1 MPIKLLLGRMK
12 ILVETSGLNL
22 PLEMEMEL
30 ENEEEED
37 DAPEDT
43 QKNEVE

>member
-1 MPIKLLLGRMK
+1 
-12 ILVETSGLNL
+12 
-22 PLEMEMEL
+22 LEMEMEL

-43 QKNEVE
+43 QKNEVEWILKEGNLIDKTGRK